1 MIPIITILII
11 RNEQYVM
18 IVIVIH
24 SDGDGD
30 SDGDNGT
37 NNNNNNNSDHNSIS
51 GINDITNNNT

>member
-1 MIPIITILII
+1 MILIITILII

-18 IVIVIH
+18 MLIVIR

-37 NNNNNNNSDHNSIS
+37 ETNNDNYHNSIS
-51 GINDITNNNT
+51 GINNITNNNT